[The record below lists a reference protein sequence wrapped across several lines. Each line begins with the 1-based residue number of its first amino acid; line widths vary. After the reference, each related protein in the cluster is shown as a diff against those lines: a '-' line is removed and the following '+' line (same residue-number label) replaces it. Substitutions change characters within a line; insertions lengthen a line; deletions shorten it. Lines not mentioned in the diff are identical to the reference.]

1 MNQHQYFMNINEL
14 ALKASQLHS
23 ECTMQ
28 LDEWMSRIEDCL
40 HTNYSWDDVH
50 IDIWNKPDWLIEFG
64 DIDYCIQI
72 DGVRYDF
79 MYTDSYDSCCDRSV
93 SLYIYDKW
101 LNMEIAD
108 VCSDIVYLSKRQYE
122 KERMED
128 IKEIQRKA
136 QELNLRLEVNV

>member
-1 MNQHQYFMNINEL
+1 MNINEL
-14 ALKASQLHS
+14 ASHISEKRNELLTQLS
-23 ECTMQ
+23 EWIYQVDSHLT
-28 LDEWMSRIEDCL
+28 E
-40 HTNYSWDDVH
+40 HYSYDDVH
-50 IDIWNKPDWLIEFG
+50 CDVWNTPSWNLDGEECTWYFTN
-64 DIDYCIQI
+64 
-72 DGVRYDF
+72 DGVSYTFNYKDAYDEI
-79 MYTDSYDSCCDRSV
+79 CDTYV
-93 SLYIYDKW
+93 DLYIYDKW